1 MGELIK
7 YYEDETIRIYLG
19 DGTTDHALFQ
29 KADVMITDPPYVIS
43 ADAGANTERS
53 QLRGLRTLDKVSS
66 AKINNG
72 FNLNILQRIENKIIF
87 CARDQLF
94 DLIADAKQ
102 KNWALLTWHKSNPTP
117 LINNVYL
124 PCTEY
129 IVHSWDKGNLFGEYA
144 DKFKSKTTTN
154 NRKNSYNHP
163 TVKPLEVMRWLVA
176 VGSDVGQTVID
187 PFCGSG
193 STLVACKEM
202 GRKSIG
208 IEIEEKYCEIA
219 ANRCRQGILFT

>member
-7 YYEDETIRIYLG
+7 YYEDETVTIYH
-19 DGTTDHALFQ
+19 GTAYDCKEIILA
-29 KADVMITDPPYVIS
+29 ADVMITDPPYEVATSGGGIGRRRQYLKDINGADIDKGFNIEILNWSENVICFCS
-43 ADAGANTERS
+43 RM
-53 QLRGLRTLDKVSS
+53 QLRKML
-66 AKINNG
+66 
-72 FNLNILQRIENKIIF
+72 E
-87 CARDQLF
+87 LF
-94 DLIADAKQ
+94 DGDT
-102 KNWALLTWHKSNPTP
+102 WALLLSRKSNPTP
-117 LINNVYL
+117 LINNNYL

-129 IVHSWDKGNLFGEYA
+129 IFHRWTTGNLYGEYR
-144 DKFKSKTTTN
+144 DRFRHKVTTVN
-154 NRKNSYNHP
+154 KNGHNHP

-208 IEIEEKYCEIA
+208 IEIEEKYREIA
-219 ANRCRQGILFT
+219 ANRCRQGVLFT